1 MNVFELFAKIGL
13 DTTEYDHGLD
23 LIKNG
28 ASAVGS
34 LGAKALGAAT
44 AAVAA
49 FGVASVKTGMGFDS
63 AMSQVAATMGKT
75 VDQMMGDTAT
85 VNLSWGEFTG
95 NLREYAQEMGA
106 NTVFSATQAAEALN
120 YMALAGYDTQKSMET
135 LPSVLNLAA
144 AGSMNLA
151 SASDMVTDAE
161 TALGLAGKE
170 TEDGIPRTTA
180 LIDEMARTASKTN
193 TSVSQLGS
201 AILTI
206 GGTAKLMNGGMVEL
220 ADGTERAYDGTTEL
234 STALGLLADNGIKG
248 SAAGTSLR
256 NILSSLSSDKFK
268 KSFGEL
274 GISAY
279 DSEGK
284 MRSLKDILAD
294 MNDVMSDM
302 TDEEKT
308 GLINSTFNQRDL
320 KSVNALLA
328 TTGARWDEITLAL
341 LDSKGA
347 AEEMAKTQL
356 DNLNGDITLF
366 RSALEGAQIAL
377 SDKVTPALRDFVKEG
392 TEGIS
397 GFTKKLTEGDIDGA
411 MESIGKSI
419 GTAFTKALTLGPQLL
434 SAGGSLINGIVAG
447 MAAAA
452 AQVDFVHVV
461 IPMLVGLSGKIREK
475 SGELVT
481 AGIDI
486 VKGIVQGIESG
497 GSTFSIPIQTIFSN
511 MLGAITDNI
520 PVLFDAGLEMLKGL
534 GEGIGEN
541 LPMFLEET
549 VLPMILQF
557 SEFVRESAG
566 RLTETGIDFI
576 LNLAQ
581 GIMDSLPT
589 LIEQVPQI
597 IINFAGAINDNAPKL
612 LVGGVKLII
621 TIIQGII
628 SAIPTLVANIPKIF
642 QAVLAVWTALNWVNL
657 GKNVIEFIKNGIDQ
671 LAQNVP
677 QTLKDIGNKAIEW
690 FKSVNWANAGQQ
702 AINFIRTAILAIAT
716 HIPQTVMDIASRAI
730 AWFKSV
736 DWASAGSKAIEFIKT
751 AIANIASHIPQAI
764 KDIASNAIEWF
775 KGVDWAGA
783 GSAVIGFIKDSITGL
798 ATDIPYALWD
808 IAEQA
813 WDWFNDVDWF
823 SLGSNIIDGIVDGLQ
838 SGVRWITDAATSVA
852 QKAKDAAENL
862 LGIASPSKV
871 FRDEVGKMID
881 KGLALGIEQNAED
894 VVRSAEDL
902 SRRILTPFDDLGTP
916 TMGAMI
922 EGSSTGEYQT
932 GISDS
937 IADAVYT
944 AVMMAMQDGGFTMQL
959 DGREVGRVLRESGV
973 AMA

>member
-1 MNVFELFAKIGL
+1 MNVFELMAKIGL
-13 DTTEYDHGLD
+13 DTTEYNFGLD
-23 LIKNG
+23 AIKNG
-28 ASAVGS
+28 AAKVGS

-44 AAVAA
+44 AAVTA
-49 FGVASVKTGMGFDS
+49 FGVASIKTGMGFDT

-75 VDQMMGDTAT
+75 VDQMMNETAT
-85 VNLSWGEFTG
+85 VEVFGKEFTG

-144 AGSMNLA
+144 AGAMDLA
-151 SASDMVTDAE
+151 
-161 TALGLAGKE
+161 
-170 TEDGIPRTTA
+170 DGIPRTTA

-206 GGTAKLMNGGMVEL
+206 GGTAKLLNGGMVEM

-256 NILSSLSSDKFK
+256 NILSSISSGKFE

-274 GISAY
+274 GVSAY

-284 MRSLKDILAD
+284 LRSLKDILAD
-294 MNDVMSDM
+294 MNSVMGDM
-302 TDEEKT
+302 TDQEKT
-308 GLINSTFNQRDL
+308 GIINSTFNQRDL

-328 TTGARWDEITLAL
+328 TTGDRWDEITLAL

-347 AEEMAKTQL
+347 AEEMAETQL
-356 DNLNGDITLF
+356 DNLAGDITLF
-366 RSALEGAQIAL
+366 QSALEGAQIAL

-397 GFTKKLTEGDIDGA
+397 GFTEKLNEGDINGA

-434 SAGGSLINGIVAG
+434 SAGGSLINGLVAG
-447 MAAAA
+447 MSAAV

-486 VKGIVQGIESG
+486 VKGIGQGIESG

-520 PVLFDAGLEMLKGL
+520 PLLFEAGLELLKGL

-549 VLPMILQF
+549 VLPMLTQF
-557 SEFVRESAG
+557 SEFVRTSAG
-566 RLTETGIDFI
+566 QLTDTGIEFI
-576 LNLAQ
+576 LNIAQ

-612 LVGGVKLII
+612 LVGGVQLIW

-628 SAIPTLVANIPKIF
+628 SAIPTLIANIPKIF
-642 QAVLAVWTALNWVNL
+642 EAVLAVWTALNWVNL
-657 GKNVIEFIKNGIDQ
+657 GKNVIEFIKNGVEQ
-671 LAQNVP
+671 LMNNVP
-677 QTLKDIGNKAIEW
+677 QALKDIGAK
-690 FKSVNWANAGQQ
+690 
-702 AINFIRTAILAIAT
+702 
-716 HIPQTVMDIASRAI
+716 
-730 AWFKSV
+730 
-736 DWASAGSKAIEFIKT
+736 
-751 AIANIASHIPQAI
+751 
-764 KDIASNAIEWF
+764 AIEWF
-775 KGVDWAGA
+775 KGVDWANA
-783 GSAVIGFIKDSITGL
+783 GTQIIDFIKTAILGV
-798 ATDIPYALWD
+798 ATHVPQTLLD
-808 IAEQA
+808 IANSA
-813 WDWFNDVDWF
+813 WDWFNGVDWL
-823 SLGSNIIDGIVDGLQ
+823 SLGSNIIDGIVNGLNAGIGWLKEKARQ
-838 SGVRWITDAATSVA
+838 VAEDALNA
-852 QKAKDAAENL
+852 AKDF
-862 LGIASPSKV
+862 LGIKSPSKV
-871 FRDEVGKMID
+871 FRDQVGKMIPA
-881 KGLALGIEQNAED
+881 GLSIGIDEGAVDAIDAAKKLSEDIYKPFNDLEIPSVKMTAETGHNSAFQQDFYSLMLDALQANNDAIID
-894 VVRSAEDL
+894 
-902 SRRILTPFDDLGTP
+902 
-916 TMGAMI
+916 AM
-922 EGSSTGEYQT
+922 Y
-932 GISDS
+932 
-937 IADAVYT
+937 AAFL
-944 AVMMAMQDGGFTMQL
+944 MAMRDSEMTMQI
-959 DGREVGRVLRESGV
+959 DGREFGRILRDTGV

>member
-1 MNVFELFAKIGL
+1 MNVFELMAKIGL
-13 DTTEYDHGLD
+13 DTTEYNFGLD
-23 LIKNG
+23 AIKNG
-28 ASAVGS
+28 AAKLGS

-44 AAVAA
+44 AAVTA
-49 FGVASVKTGMGFDS
+49 FGVSSVKTGMGFDT

-75 VDQMMGDTAT
+75 VDQMMNETAT
-85 VNLSWGEFTG
+85 VEVFGKEFTG

-144 AGSMNLA
+144 AGAMDLA

-161 TALGLAGKE
+161 TALGLAGK
-170 TEDGIPRTTA
+170 TTADGIPRTTA

-206 GGTAKLMNGGMVEL
+206 GGTAKLLNGGMVEM

-284 MRSLKDILAD
+284 MRSLKDVLAD
-294 MNDVMSDM
+294 MNEVMSDM

-328 TTGARWDEITLAL
+328 TTGDRWDEITLAL

-347 AEEMAKTQL
+347 AEEMAETQL
-356 DNLNGDITLF
+356 DNLAGDITLF
-366 RSALEGAQIAL
+366 QSALEGAQIAL

-397 GFTKKLTEGDIDGA
+397 GFTEKLTEGDINGA

-419 GTAFTKALTLGPQLL
+419 GSAVMKVVSLGPQLL
-434 SAGGSLINGIVAG
+434 SAGGSLINGLVAG
-447 MAAAA
+447 MSAAV

-486 VKGIVQGIESG
+486 VKGIGQGIENG
-497 GSTFSIPIQTIFSN
+497 GSTFSIQVQTIFSN

-520 PVLFDAGLEMLKGL
+520 PLLFKAGLELLNGL

-541 LPMFLEET
+541 LPSFLENT
-549 VLPMILQF
+549 ALPMILQF
-557 SEFVRESAG
+557 SEFVREGAG
-566 RLTETGIDFI
+566 DLVDVGIDFI

-612 LVGGVKLII
+612 LVGGVQLIW

-628 SAIPTLVANIPKIF
+628 SAIPTLIANIPQIF
-642 QAVLAVWTALNWVNL
+642 QAILAVWTALNWIDL
-657 GKNVIEFIKNGIDQ
+657 GKNVIEFIKNGIEQ
-671 LAQNVP
+671 LMNNLP
-677 QTLKDIGNKAIEW
+677 QALKDIGN
-690 FKSVNWANAGQQ
+690 
-702 AINFIRTAILAIAT
+702 R
-716 HIPQTVMDIASRAI
+716 
-730 AWFKSV
+730 
-736 DWASAGSKAIEFIKT
+736 
-751 AIANIASHIPQAI
+751 
-764 KDIASNAIEWF
+764 AIEWF
-775 KGVDWAGA
+775 KGVDWANA
-783 GSAVIGFIKDSITGL
+783 GTQIIDFIKTAILGV
-798 ATDIPYALWD
+798 ATHVPQTLLDIGNK
-808 IAEQA
+808 A
-813 WDWFNDVDWF
+813 WDWFNDVDWL
-823 SLGSNIIDGIVDGLQ
+823 SLGSNIIDGIVNGLNAGIGWLKEKARQ
-838 SGVRWITDAATSVA
+838 VAEDALNA
-852 QKAKDAAENL
+852 AKDF
-862 LGIASPSKV
+862 LGIKSPSKV
-871 FRDEVGKMID
+871 FRDQVGKMITA
-881 KGLALGIEQNAED
+881 GLSIGIDDGAVDAIE
-894 VVRSAEDL
+894 SAEKL
-902 SRRILTPFDDLGTP
+902 SKSLFKPFDNLEAPVISP
-916 TMGAMI
+916 TVETA
-922 EGSSTGEYQT
+922 STGAYQSEL
-932 GISDS
+932 GGLIMGMIRANNESLVE
-937 IADAVYT
+937 ALYE
-944 AVMMAMQDGGFTMQL
+944 AMVAANNGMTMQI
-959 DGREVGRVLRESGV
+959 DGREFGRVLRESGV
-973 AMA
+973 QMA